1 MIEATKIQA
10 FLEYLRIT
18 AFEEFTA
25 GSDEDWEHA
34 TNFAITVGSKMMDM
48 LDLDVKVMKGEAGA

>member
-18 AFEEFTA
+18 AFEEFTD
-25 GSDEDWEHA
+25 GEDEDWEHA
-34 TNFAITVGSKMMDM
+34 TNFAVTVGSKMMDM
-48 LDLDVKVMKGEAGA
+48 LDLNVKVMKGEAGA